1 MLSKRTFKSFQ
12 IKPFASRRRFI
23 GNARQIGRLAGVLGT
38 RYRFS
43 GKPLVHRPRAD
54 TAKAGNLHHTASSVD
69 CFFQGAHFAYPNSE
83 PKVHIMSELKVQAS
97 PCDSERMVQINDIRK
112 RFAVRLKN
120 AASKNGIPEW
130 GLGAR
135 LAAITGK
142 TAKAASKWLN
152 GESMPSRDSMLL
164 ISKALDVPIE
174 WLAHGEG
181 PPPFLKELSA
191 PYMLETPEMPNTA
204 RPASNIIYTP
214 EPQRIARSYP
224 LISWVAAGS
233 WAEAPDL
240 YVPGDGFEFLESQ
253 ENAGLHG
260 YWLEVNGDSMVAPD
274 GPCFYPGYRILVQ
287 PEGFDV
293 ISNKLYIAKL
303 MDTGETTFKQ
313 YVRDAG
319 IEYLKPFNPAFKTIV
334 IDDNI
339 RLIGRVIDAK
349 PPRNLF

>member
-1 MLSKRTFKSFQ
+1 
-12 IKPFASRRRFI
+12 
-23 GNARQIGRLAGVLGT
+23 
-38 RYRFS
+38 
-43 GKPLVHRPRAD
+43 
-54 TAKAGNLHHTASSVD
+54 
-69 CFFQGAHFAYPNSE
+69 
-83 PKVHIMSELKVQAS
+83 
-97 PCDSERMVQINDIRK
+97 MVQINDIRNA
-112 RFAVRLKN
+112 FITRLKN
-120 AASKNGIPEW
+120 AAARKGYSEW

-142 TAKAASKWLN
+142 SPKAASKWLN
-152 GESMPSRDSMLL
+152 GESMPSRQAMQL
-164 ISKALDVPIE
+164 IAADLEVPVE

-181 PPPFLKELSA
+181 TFPSLRELTA
-191 PYMLETPEMPNTA
+191 PYVLPPLKIEQSKGTQ
-204 RPASNIIYTP
+204 SNIVYTP

-233 WAEAPDL
+233 WAEAPDF